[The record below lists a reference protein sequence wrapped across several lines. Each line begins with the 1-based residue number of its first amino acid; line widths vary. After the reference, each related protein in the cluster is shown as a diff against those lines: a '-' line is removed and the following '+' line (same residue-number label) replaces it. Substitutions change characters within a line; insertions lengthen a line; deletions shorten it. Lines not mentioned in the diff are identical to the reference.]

1 MQKQKTLM
9 VSVVGVPNA
18 GKSTLINNIINEKI
32 SAVSPK
38 PHTTRTTVYGI
49 YTQDDTQIVFMDTP
63 GFMRSNM
70 AVNNQGDLMCFIID
84 GLNPWAYG
92 VREKIQNLLGK
103 VELLIFINK
112 IDCMNS
118 QTYMEIMTEL
128 RNIGYHGEI
137 GALAGMYKRG
147 VEELKE
153 KLMERALEYPW
164 LFPADQKHTLTMQD
178 IIKECIREKI
188 FHISYHELP
197 YDSEVVVKDLTF
209 FIPERKR
216 YAERGEYD
224 NRYESNR
231 HQNDVFNQEF
241 ARQNQEQK
249 YNTRD
254 HYMNVN
260 DILKTQNTAETTTSA
275 YESAA
280 MADPRMEWMANVV
293 IYVDKASQQQILV
306 GVGGRMIKRI
316 SQSSR
321 MELIDR
327 FGYGQLFVK
336 ISLKP

>member
-1 MQKQKTLM
+1 M

-70 AVNNQGDLMCFIID
+70 SVNNQGDLICFIID
-84 GLNPWAYG
+84 GLNPWAYY
-92 VREKIQNLLGK
+92 VREKIKHVLGK

-112 IDCMNS
+112 IDMMNS
-118 QTYMEIMTEL
+118 QRYLEIMEEIRSL
-128 RNIGYHGEI
+128 GYEGEI
-137 GALAGMYKRG
+137 GGISGMYKRG
-147 VEELKE
+147 IEELKQ
-153 KLMERALEYPW
+153 KLMDKAIEYPW
-164 LFPADQKHTLTMQD
+164 LFPAHQKHTLSMQD
-178 IIKECIREKI
+178 IIKECVREKI

-197 YDSEVVVKDLTF
+197 YDSEVVVKNLTF
-209 FIPERKR
+209 FIPERHR
-216 YAERGEYD
+216 NNNLYD
-224 NRYESNR
+224 VDRSQNEAFNREL
-231 HQNDVFNQEF
+231 QK
-241 ARQNQEQK
+241 QNQDKQ

-254 HYMNVN
+254 HSMNVD
-260 DILKTQNTAETTTSA
+260 DILKPQQNANDTTVNEEA
-275 YESAA
+275 M
-280 MADPRMEWMANVV
+280 MADPRMEWMCDVV

-306 GVGGRMIKRI
+306 GVGGKMIKRI

-336 ISLKP
+336 ISLKPKNFTK